1 MNLLLKHIIISFIF
15 NFAYTKTNN
24 DIISSNNKKEIS
36 FSESIINLEAII
48 NLLNHIKDYPEDL
61 NNTYLSEGTYNLIKI
76 VLEYLNMT
84 ALDELLRDILLNDTN
99 PFIHNLIYVLKI
111 RKDNISALE
120 YIINIFESFSNTG
133 DIDINDLLYNLQNFT
148 SYPGV
153 DELFFY
159 FRSKC
164 DILIKAFEFFIR
176 KSRFKNLFE
185 MFKSF
190 LMAHRFD
197 LFNLG
202 YELIKVYN
210 DTDKLAETGY
220 NFFHDLNN
228 SFYSD
233 LKIK

>member
-36 FSESIINLEAII
+36 FSDSIINLEAII
-48 NLLNHIKDYPEDL
+48 NFLNHIKDYPEDL

-133 DIDINDLLYNLQNFT
+133 
-148 SYPGV
+148 
-153 DELFFY
+153 
-159 FRSKC
+159 
-164 DILIKAFEFFIR
+164 
-176 KSRFKNLFE
+176 
-185 MFKSF
+185 M
-190 LMAHRFD
+190 
-197 LFNLG
+197 
-202 YELIKVYN
+202 
-210 DTDKLAETGY
+210 
-220 NFFHDLNN
+220 
-228 SFYSD
+228 
-233 LKIK
+233 